1 MNTFNKT
8 ILIGRVVRKPE
19 LSQLKGDVV
28 MATFTLTNSTV
39 KDGREEVQYHRVR
52 AFGNCAKQC
61 TEQLGPKDL
70 VCVEGRLNWKKNGQ
84 LDSVIVERMTFLS
97 KGKPRETTE
106 C

>member
-19 LSQLKGDVV
+19 LTQLKGDI
-28 MATFTLTNSTV
+28 MATFSLTNSTV
-39 KDGREEVQYHRVR
+39 KDGREDVQYHRVR
-52 AFGNCAKQC
+52 VFGSCAEQC
-61 TEQLGPKDL
+61 AEHLESKDL

-84 LDSVIVERMTFLS
+84 LDSVIVERMAFLA

>member
-19 LSQLKGDVV
+19 LSQLKDDI

-52 AFGNCAKQC
+52 AFGNCARQC
-61 TEQLGPKDL
+61 AEHLEPKDL
-70 VCVEGRLNWKKNGQ
+70 VCVEGRLNRKKDGR
-84 LDSVIVERMTFLS
+84 LDSVIVERMTFLA
-97 KGKPRETTE
+97 KGKLRETPE